1 MKLNNLVMRGGVLV
15 ILLSLLVVG
24 CKQNEE
30 LSVEEHRKGENA
42 YQHVWEA
49 EYNGDNYY
57 RSALQFGSGK
67 MDVEYAK
74 VRVKMN
80 YPGNGKAGLLFA
92 TNEREIETTVGGGEK
107 EKKKVYDFYAF
118 AFGRDPAESNTL
130 EAYVDYYIGLEKFND
145 SSSTS
150 EKFGT
155 GKQTEVVEASNLT
168 GITWNGASP
177 VTVDMI
183 VEKETT
189 TGGSGSETVTY
200 NLKIQ
205 DTSGNVLWSQ
215 DDVAAT
221 GDGVV
226 NEGYLCSY
234 GMVSKLAA
242 NPKNVD
248 TTWTLDRDS
257 FEKTGA
263 GAILAAED
271 AE

>member
-1 MKLNNLVMRGGVLV
+1 M
-15 ILLSLLVVG
+15 LVVG

-30 LSVEEHRKGENA
+30 LSVEEHRKGENG

-49 EYNGDNYY
+49 EYTGDNYY

-67 MDVEYAK
+67 MDVQYAK

-92 TNEREIETTVGGGEK
+92 TNEREIETTVGGGTT

-118 AFGRDPAESNTL
+118 AFGKNPSKANTL
-130 EAYVDYYIGLEKFND
+130 EAYVDYYVGLEKFND

-155 GKQTEVVEASNLT
+155 GTQQEVEAASDLT

-183 VEKETT
+183 VEKTT
-189 TGGSGSETVTY
+189 TSGGSGSETVTY

-205 DTSGNVLWSQ
+205 DTNGNELWSAT
-215 DDVAAT
+215 DVAAT
-221 GDGVV
+221 GANVV

-234 GMVSKLAA
+234 GMVSKLA
-242 NPKNVD
+242 NPKKVD
-248 TTWTLDRDS
+248 TVWTLDKDS
-257 FEKTGA
+257 FKKSGA
-263 GAILAAED
+263 GTILAAED

>member
-1 MKLNNLVMRGGVLV
+1 MVV
-15 ILLSLLVVG
+15 IG

-30 LSVEEHRKGENA
+30 LSVEEHRKGVDA

-49 EYNGDNYY
+49 EYTGDNYY

-67 MDVEYAK
+67 MDVQYAK

-92 TNEREIETTVGGGEK
+92 TNEREIETTVGGK
-107 EKKKVYDFYAF
+107 TEKKKVYDFYAF
-118 AFGRDPAESNTL
+118 AFGKNPSKTNTL
-130 EAYVDYYIGLEKFND
+130 EAYVDYYVGLEKFND

-155 GKQTEVVEASNLT
+155 GTQQEVKAASDLT

-183 VEKETT
+183 VEKKTT
-189 TGGSGSETVTY
+189 SGGSGSETVTY

-205 DTSGNVLWSQ
+205 DTNGNQLWSAN
-215 DDVAAT
+215 DVAAS
-221 GDGVV
+221 GNNVV

-234 GMVSKLAA
+234 GMVSKLA
-242 NPKNVD
+242 NPKKVD
-248 TTWTLDRDS
+248 TVWTLDKDS
-257 FEKTGA
+257 FKKTGT

>member
-1 MKLNNLVMRGGVLV
+1 MNRKKLGVMGGAILV
-15 ILLSLLVVG
+15 LLSMLVVG
-24 CKQNEE
+24 CKQNQE
-30 LSVEEHRKGENA
+30 LSVEEHRKGENG

-49 EYNGDNYY
+49 EYTGDNYY

-67 MDVEYAK
+67 MDIQYAK

-92 TNEREIETTVGGGEK
+92 TNEREVEVTTGGNK

-118 AFGRDPAESNTL
+118 AFGKNPRTNNTL
-130 EAYVDYYIGLEKFND
+130 EAYVDYYVGLEKFND
-145 SSSTS
+145 TSSTS

-155 GKQTEVVEASNLT
+155 GTSTPIVPEKDLT
-168 GITWNGASP
+168 NISWNGASP

-183 VEKETT
+183 IEKVTSSS
-189 TGGSGSETVTY
+189 GSGNETVTY

-205 DTSGNVLWSQ
+205 DTNGTELWSQ
-215 DDVAAT
+215 NGVVAT

-234 GMVSKLAA
+234 GMVSKLA
-242 NPKNVD
+242 NPKKVD
-248 TTWTLDRDS
+248 TVWTLDRES
-257 FEKTGA
+257 LKKTGV
-263 GAILAAED
+263 GTILAAED

>member
-1 MKLNNLVMRGGVLV
+1 MKLNKLVIGGGVLV
-15 ILLSLLVVG
+15 VLLSMLVVG

-30 LSVEEHRKGENA
+30 LSVEEHRKGENG

-49 EYNGDNYY
+49 EYTGDNYY

-67 MDVEYAK
+67 MDIQYAK

-92 TNEREIETTVGGGEK
+92 TNEREMEVTTGGNK

-118 AFGRDPAESNTL
+118 AFGKNPRENNSL
-130 EAYVDYYIGLEKFND
+130 EAYVDYYVGLEKFND

-155 GKQTEVVEASNLT
+155 GESTPVVKEKNLT

-183 VEKETT
+183 VEKKTT
-189 TGGSGSETVTY
+189 TGGSGTETVTY

-205 DTSGNVLWSQ
+205 STDGNTVYWSAN
-215 DDVAAT
+215 DIAAT
-221 GDGVV
+221 GDTVV

-234 GMVSKLAA
+234 GMVSKLAD
-242 NPKNVD
+242 PKKVD
-248 TTWTLDRDS
+248 TVWTLDEGS
-257 FEKTGA
+257 LKKTGI
-263 GAILAAED
+263 GTILAAED

>member
-1 MKLNNLVMRGGVLV
+1 M
-15 ILLSLLVVG
+15 LVVG

-30 LSVEEHRKGENA
+30 LSVEEHRKGENG

-49 EYNGDNYY
+49 EYTGDNYY

-67 MDVEYAK
+67 MDVQYAK

-92 TNEREIETTVGGGEK
+92 TNEREIETTVGGTK

-118 AFGRDPAESNTL
+118 AFGKNPSKTNTL
-130 EAYVDYYIGLEKFND
+130 EAYVDYYVGLEKFND

-155 GKQTEVVEASNLT
+155 GTSQEVKAASDLT
-168 GITWNGASP
+168 GINWNGASP

-183 VEKETT
+183 VEKKTT
-189 TGGSGSETVTY
+189 SGGSGSETVTY

-205 DTSGNVLWSQ
+205 DTNGNELWSAT
-215 DDVAAT
+215 DVAAS
-221 GDGVV
+221 GVNVV

-234 GMVSKLAA
+234 GMVSKLA

-248 TTWTLDRDS
+248 TVWTLDKES
-257 FEKTGA
+257 FKKSGA
-263 GAILAAED
+263 GTILAAED

>member
-1 MKLNNLVMRGGVLV
+1 M
-15 ILLSLLVVG
+15 LVVG

-30 LSVEEHRKGENA
+30 LSVEEHRKGENG

-49 EYNGDNYY
+49 EYTGDNYY

-67 MDVEYAK
+67 MDVQYAK

-92 TNEREIETTVGGGEK
+92 TNEREIETTVGGGTK

-118 AFGRDPAESNTL
+118 AFGKNPSKANTL
-130 EAYVDYYIGLEKFND
+130 EAYVDYYVGLEKFND

-155 GKQTEVVEASNLT
+155 GTSQEVKKASDLT
-168 GITWNGASP
+168 GINWNGASP

-183 VEKETT
+183 IQKSTT
-189 TGGSGSETVTY
+189 KTNDSETVKY
-200 NLKIQ
+200 NLTIQ
-205 DTSGNVLWSQ
+205 DTNGNILWSAN
-215 DDVAAT
+215 DIAAT
-221 GDGVV
+221 GDTVV

-234 GMVSKLAA
+234 GMVSKLA

-248 TTWTLDRDS
+248 TVWTLDRDS
-257 FEKTGA
+257 FDKTGT
-263 GAILAAED
+263 GTILAAED

>member
-1 MKLNNLVMRGGVLV
+1 M
-15 ILLSLLVVG
+15 VVG

-30 LSVEEHRKGENA
+30 LSVKEHREGENA
-42 YQHVWEA
+42 SQHVWEA
-49 EYNGDNYY
+49 EYNNDLYT

-67 MDVEYAK
+67 MDVQYAK

-92 TNEREIETTVGGGEK
+92 TNEREIETTVGGEK

-118 AFGRDPAESNTL
+118 AFGKDPSETNTL
-130 EAYVDYYIGLEKFND
+130 EAYVDYYVGLEKFND
-145 SSSTS
+145 STSTS

-155 GKQTEVVEASNLT
+155 GKSSEVKAASNLT
-168 GITWNGASP
+168 GINWNGASP

-183 VEKETT
+183 VEKKTT
-189 TGGSGSETVTY
+189 SGGSGSQSVTY

-205 DTSGNVLWSQ
+205 NTSGEVLWSA
-215 DDVAAT
+215 DDIVSTA
-221 GDGVV
+221 DGVV

-234 GMVSKLAA
+234 GMVSKLA
-242 NPKNVD
+242 NPKTVD
-248 TTWTLDRDS
+248 TVWTLDKDS
-257 FEKTGA
+257 FKKTGA
-263 GAILAAED
+263 GTISFAAEN

>member
-1 MKLNNLVMRGGVLV
+1 M
-15 ILLSLLVVG
+15 LVVG

-30 LSVEEHRKGENA
+30 LSVEEHRKGENG

-49 EYNGDNYY
+49 EYTGDNYY

-67 MDVEYAK
+67 MDVQYAK

-80 YPGNGKAGLLFA
+80 YPGNGKAGVLFA
-92 TNEREIETTVGGGEK
+92 TNEREIETTVGGGTK

-118 AFGRDPAESNTL
+118 AFGKNPSKANTL
-130 EAYVDYYIGLEKFND
+130 EAYVDYYVGLEKFND

-155 GKQTEVVEASNLT
+155 GTSQEVKEASDLT
-168 GITWNGASP
+168 DITWNGASP

-183 VEKETT
+183 VEKKTT
-189 TGGSGSETVTY
+189 SGGSGSETVTY

-205 DTSGNVLWSQ
+205 DTNGKELWSAT
-215 DDVAAT
+215 DIAAT
-221 GDGVV
+221 GDTVV

-234 GMVSKLAA
+234 GMVSKLAD
-242 NPKNVD
+242 PKKVD
-248 TTWTLDRDS
+248 TVWTLDRES
-257 FEKTGA
+257 FKKSGA
-263 GAILAAED
+263 GTILAAED